1 MDRNYFKYYKPG
13 AVIPFILITGT
24 FLSLLVS
31 SLVSLLMDNTN
42 INYYQFPST
51 TILIGILIYVIDK
64 FLWKYKPFRWLF
76 WIEDISGR
84 YEGEIEF
91 NHYLDNSKDSR
102 SFALEIEQTGS
113 LLKINTFFN
122 SNNDDTSQSESKQIS
137 FNKDEFGN
145 LSIFMNYHNK
155 GNSVSNIP
163 EHYGTNIL
171 EYFQDNLKGKYYTNK
186 NPQTS
191 GLMKATFIGKQLKK
205 RF

>member
-1 MDRNYFKYYKPG
+1 MEKNYFKYYKPG
-13 AVIPFILITGT
+13 AIIPFVLITGT
-24 FLSLLVS
+24 FLSLLIS
-31 SLVSLLMDNTN
+31 RLVTLLMVNTA

-51 TILIGILIYVIDK
+51 TILIGLLIYAIDK
-64 FLWKYKPFRWLF
+64 FLWKYKPFKWLF

-91 NHYLDNSKDSR
+91 NHYLNTSKDCR

-113 LLKINTFFN
+113 LIKINTYFN

-137 FNKDEFGN
+137 FSKDEFGN

-163 EHYGTNIL
+163 EHYGTNVL
-171 EYFQDNLKGKYYTNK
+171 EYFQGNLKGKYYTNK
-186 NPQTS
+186 NPQTN
-191 GLMKATFIGKQLKK
+191 GLMKATFISKKLKK